1 MRGKRETQP
10 PMFFAINVE
19 DRVRPDHPLRPLKKM
34 VDEEL
39 ARMGG
44 LFDAAYSDTGRPGV
58 PPERLLKALLLMA
71 IYSVRSERQLAE
83 RIDTDLLFRRFL
95 DMDPAEAVFD
105 ATAFTHDRPRLEKHG
120 IVGAFFQGVVRRAMD
135 AGLTSDD
142 HFSVDGTLIE
152 RATPRSRASSRSRRR
167 GSRTGR
173 TGKTGKATTAALRA
187 SNAEV
192 DFHGKKRSNDT
203 HASTTDPEARLYK
216 KGDGQA
222 TKLYHAGHA
231 VAENRNGLVM
241 AVDVTEAAGD
251 AEPATPNRRR
261 RCRCWT
267 RWANNSA
274 SGPRRWPPTRA
285 TTAGP
290 SSWNWRGGGCART
303 CRRRTAPSA
312 GPSPTSARARRRSR
326 PAGAC
331 ADASGPRDTA
341 SANAAARRSRKSSG
355 WLKTVAGLCGTKLV
369 GRWKIRQQLQLAAA
383 AYNLLRIRKLAA

>member
-19 DRVRPDHPLRPLKKM
+19 DRVRPDHPLRPLKKL

-39 ARMGG
+39 GRMGG
-44 LFDAAYSDTGRPGV
+44 RFDAAYSDTGRPGV

-251 AEPATPNRRR
+251 AEPAAALSMLDAMGEQFGVRPKTL
-261 RCRCWT
+261 
-267 RWANNSA
+267 AA
-274 SGPRRWPPTRA
+274 DKGYDGGPFLLELEGRVRPHVPTKD
-285 TTAGP
+285 GP
-290 SSWNWRGGGCART
+290 IGGAFAHKRKGQEAIE
-303 CRRRTAPSA
+303 
-312 GPSPTSARARRRSR
+312 ARRRM
-326 PAGAC
+326 
-331 ADASGPRDTA
+331 
-341 SANAAARRSRKSSG
+341 RRRERTKGYGISQRCRKKVEEVFG